1 MIRFCLVF
9 FSLFFLVFHS
19 NSEEIIQTEDYIG
32 DMDSFDRDSGT
43 RINSGQYQTGHKNN
57 PGTYDKDFDLES
69 QMTISDINAGFDLD
83 YGVTVNSHSSNARLN
98 TCTSITQNSDCRDIF
113 KLTITLFDSNEQV
126 HLFEHEV
133 ELDFSGNRD
142 YTYNQVI
149 QPNDYQS
156 LTGNFELYGVDAGY
170 PSGWYGPK
178 FSDPFLTTSWQVVD
192 IINQEILDLIE
203 HSDILDTVEF
213 DTVDVVIENPQGE
226 IMDTMTIEVE
236 QNMDMAMEMDM
247 NMDIA
252 EIEIQELP
260 EISTDIQESPVE
272 IEIETQMEN
281 ELETEM
287 SNSIPE
293 PEREEIANVEESSME
308 RETEQNSSGEEESV
322 SDEGANEVGSNTEA
336 QQDDEQDGGESGTSG
351 SKKERVVQTAKQ
363 KVANKIVKNMGDKGR
378 YDETNQLKTLVVMQV
393 LGNTKT
399 FFDVQSTLQDTENF
413 FDTTTVPDNTISDS
427 NYAQYIMFGGSDA
440 AHSALVDSQY

>member
-1 MIRFCLVF
+1 MIQFCLVF
-9 FSLFFLVFHS
+9 LLSSFLVFHS

-43 RINSGQYQTGHKNN
+43 RINNGQYQTGHKNK

-98 TCTSITQNSDCRDIF
+98 SCSSITQNSDCRDVF
-113 KLTITLFDSNEQV
+113 KLTITLFDTNEQV

-133 ELDFSGNRD
+133 ELDFSGNRN
-142 YTYNQVI
+142 YAYNQVI

-178 FSDPFLTTSWQVVD
+178 FSDPYLTTSWQVVD
-192 IINQEILDLIE
+192 IINQEILDLLE

-213 DTVDVVIENPQGE
+213 DTVDVVVESPQGE

-236 QNMDMAMEMDM
+236 QNMEMAMEIDTEI
-247 NMDIA
+247 DIPV
-252 EIEIQELP
+252 IEVEELP
-260 EISTDIQESPVE
+260 EISME
-272 IEIETQMEN
+272 IE
-281 ELETEM
+281 EM
-287 SNSIPE
+287 SD
-293 PEREEIANVEESSME
+293 VEESSME
-308 RETEQNSSGEEESV
+308 RETEQTGGGQEESTDNEGPNEVVADNEVQQDNEGGRTNENSSE
-322 SDEGANEVGSNTEA
+322 NRR
-336 QQDDEQDGGESGTSG
+336 
-351 SKKERVVQTAKQ
+351 ERVVQTAKQ
-363 KVANKIVKNMGDKGR
+363 KVASKIVKNMGDKGR

-399 FFDVQSTLQDTENF
+399 FFDTQKTLQDTENF
-413 FDTTTVPDNTISDS
+413 FDLTTIPDNTISDS

>member
-1 MIRFCLVF
+1 MIQFCLVF
-9 FSLFFLVFHS
+9 LLSSFLVFHS

-43 RINSGQYQTGHKNN
+43 RINNNQYQTGHKNN

-98 TCTSITQNSDCRDIF
+98 SCSSITQNSDCRDIF
-113 KLTITLFDSNEQV
+113 KLTITLFDTNEQV

-133 ELDFSGNRD
+133 ELDFSGNRN
-142 YTYNQVI
+142 YAYNQVI

-178 FSDPFLTTSWQVVD
+178 FSDPYLTTSWQVVD
-192 IINQEILDLIE
+192 IINEEILNLLE

-213 DTVDVVIENPQGE
+213 DTVDVVVESPQGE

-236 QNMDMAMEMDM
+236 QNMDIAMEIETS
-247 NMDIA
+247 MDIP
-252 EIEIQELP
+252 EIEVEELP
-260 EISTDIQESPVE
+260 EISME
-272 IEIETQMEN
+272 IE
-281 ELETEM
+281 EM
-287 SNSIPE
+287 S
-293 PEREEIANVEESSME
+293 NVEESNLE
-308 RETEQNSSGEEESV
+308 GETQQDSSREEEST
-322 SDEGANEVGSNTEA
+322 DNEGPNEVVADNEV
-336 QQDDEQDGGESGTSG
+336 QQDNEGGRTNENSSENRR
-351 SKKERVVQTAKQ
+351 ERVVQSAKQ
-363 KVANKIVKNMGDKGR
+363 KVASKIVKNMGDKGR

-399 FFDVQSTLQDTENF
+399 FFDTQKTLQDTENF

>member
-1 MIRFCLVF
+1 MIQFCLVF
-9 FSLFFLVFHS
+9 LLSSFLVFHS

-43 RINSGQYQTGHKNN
+43 RINNGQYQTGHKNK

-69 QMTISDINAGFDLD
+69 QMTISDINGGFDLD

-98 TCTSITQNSDCRDIF
+98 SCSSITQNSDCRDIF
-113 KLTITLFDSNEQV
+113 KLTITLFDTNEQV

-133 ELDFSGNRD
+133 ELDFSGNRN
-142 YTYNQVI
+142 YAYNQVI

-178 FSDPFLTTSWQVVD
+178 FSDPYLTTSWQVVD
-192 IINQEILDLIE
+192 IINEEILNLLE

-213 DTVDVVIENPQGE
+213 DTVDVVVESPQGE

-236 QNMDMAMEMDM
+236 QNMEMAMEIDTEI
-247 NMDIA
+247 DIPV
-252 EIEIQELP
+252 IEVEELP
-260 EISTDIQESPVE
+260 EISME
-272 IEIETQMEN
+272 IE
-281 ELETEM
+281 EM
-287 SNSIPE
+287 S
-293 PEREEIANVEESSME
+293 NVEESNLE
-308 RETEQNSSGEEESV
+308 GETQQTGGGQEESTDNEGPNEVVADNEVQQDNEGGRTNENSSESRR
-322 SDEGANEVGSNTEA
+322 
-336 QQDDEQDGGESGTSG
+336 
-351 SKKERVVQTAKQ
+351 ERVVQSAKQ
-363 KVANKIVKNMGDKGR
+363 KVASKIVKNMGDKGR

-399 FFDVQSTLQDTENF
+399 FFDTQKALQDTENF
-413 FDTTTVPDNTISDS
+413 FETTTVPDNTISDS

>member
-1 MIRFCLVF
+1 MIQYCLVF
-9 FSLFFLVFHS
+9 LLSFFLVFHS
-19 NSEEIIQTEDYIG
+19 NSEEVLQSEDYIG

-43 RINSGQYQTGHKNN
+43 RIINNQYQTGHKNN

-98 TCTSITQNSDCRDIF
+98 SCGSITQNRDCRDIF
-113 KLTITLFDSNEQV
+113 KLTITLFDTNEQV

-133 ELDFSGNRD
+133 ELDFSGNRN
-142 YTYNQVI
+142 YAYNQVI

-178 FSDPFLTTSWQVVD
+178 FSDPYLTTSWQVVD
-192 IINQEILDLIE
+192 IINQEILDLLE

-213 DTVDVVIENPQGE
+213 DTVDVVVESPQGE

-236 QNMDMAMEMDM
+236 QNMDIAMEIETS
-247 NMDIA
+247 MDIP
-252 EIEIQELP
+252 EIEVEELP
-260 EISTDIQESPVE
+260 EISME
-272 IEIETQMEN
+272 IE
-281 ELETEM
+281 EM
-287 SNSIPE
+287 S
-293 PEREEIANVEESSME
+293 NVEESNLE
-308 RETEQNSSGEEESV
+308 GETQQTGGGQEESTDNEGPNEVVADNEVQQDNEGGRTNENSSESRR
-322 SDEGANEVGSNTEA
+322 
-336 QQDDEQDGGESGTSG
+336 
-351 SKKERVVQTAKQ
+351 ERVVQSAKQ
-363 KVANKIVKNMGDKGR
+363 KVASKIVKNMGDKGR

-399 FFDVQSTLQDTENF
+399 FFDTQKALQDTENF
-413 FDTTTVPDNTISDS
+413 FETTTVPDNTISDS

>member
-1 MIRFCLVF
+1 MIQFCLVF
-9 FSLFFLVFHS
+9 LLSSFLVFHS

-43 RINSGQYQTGHKNN
+43 RIINNQYQTGHKNK

-98 TCTSITQNSDCRDIF
+98 SCSSITQNSDCRDIF
-113 KLTITLFDSNEQV
+113 KLTITLFDTNEQV

-133 ELDFSGNRD
+133 ELDFSGNRN
-142 YTYNQVI
+142 YAYNQVI

-178 FSDPFLTTSWQVVD
+178 FSDPYLTTSWQVVD
-192 IINQEILDLIE
+192 IINEEILNLLE

-213 DTVDVVIENPQGE
+213 DTVDVVVESPQGE

-236 QNMDMAMEMDM
+236 QNMDIAMEIETS
-247 NMDIA
+247 MDIP
-252 EIEIQELP
+252 EIEVEELP
-260 EISTDIQESPVE
+260 EISME
-272 IEIETQMEN
+272 IE
-281 ELETEM
+281 EM
-287 SNSIPE
+287 S
-293 PEREEIANVEESSME
+293 NVEESNLE
-308 RETEQNSSGEEESV
+308 GETQQDSSREEEST
-322 SDEGANEVGSNTEA
+322 DNEGPNEVVADNEV
-336 QQDDEQDGGESGTSG
+336 QQDNEGGRTNENSSENRR
-351 SKKERVVQTAKQ
+351 ERVVQSAKQ
-363 KVANKIVKNMGDKGR
+363 KVASKIVKNMGDKGR

-399 FFDVQSTLQDTENF
+399 FFDTQKTLQDTENF

>member
-1 MIRFCLVF
+1 MIQYCLVF
-9 FSLFFLVFHS
+9 LLSFFLVFHS
-19 NSEEIIQTEDYIG
+19 NSQEVLQSEDYIG

-43 RINSGQYQTGHKNN
+43 RIINNQYQTGHKNN

-83 YGVTVNSHSSNARLN
+83 YGVTVNSHPSNARLN
-98 TCTSITQNSDCRDIF
+98 TCSSITQNADCRDVF

-149 QPNDYQS
+149 QPNSYQS

-178 FSDPFLTTSWQVVD
+178 FSEPYLTTSWEVVE
-192 IINQEILDLIE
+192 IINQEVLDLLE

-213 DTVDVVIENPQGE
+213 DTVDVVVESPQGE

-236 QNMDMAMEMDM
+236 QNMDIAMEIETEI
-247 NMDIA
+247 DIP
-252 EIEIQELP
+252 EIEVEELP
-260 EISTDIQESPVE
+260 EISLE
-272 IEIETQMEN
+272 IE
-281 ELETEM
+281 EM
-287 SNSIPE
+287 S
-293 PEREEIANVEESSME
+293 NVEESNLE
-308 RETEQNSSGEEESV
+308 GETQQADSRQEESV
-322 SDEGANEVGSNTEA
+322 SDEGANEVDTVTEA
-336 QQDDEQDGGESGTSG
+336 QQTDGQDGGDRGASG
-351 SKKERVVQTAKQ
+351 SKRERVVQSAKQ

-393 LGNTKT
+393 LGNTKS
-399 FFDVQSTLQDTENF
+399 FFDAQKTLQDTENF
-413 FDTTTVPDNTISDS
+413 FDLTTVPDGVISDS
-427 NYAQYIMFGGSDA
+427 NYAQYILFGGSDA

>member
-1 MIRFCLVF
+1 MIQFCLVF
-9 FSLFFLVFHS
+9 LLSSFLVFHS
-19 NSEEIIQTEDYIG
+19 NSEEVIQTEDYIG

-43 RINSGQYQTGHKNN
+43 RINNGQYQTGHKNK

-69 QMTISDINAGFDLD
+69 QMTISDINSGFDLD

-98 TCTSITQNSDCRDIF
+98 TCSSITQNSDCRDIF
-113 KLTITLFDSNEQV
+113 KLTVTLFDSNEQV

-170 PSGWYGPK
+170 PSGWHGPK
-178 FSDPFLTTSWQVVD
+178 FSEPYLTTSWQVVD
-192 IINQEILDLIE
+192 IINQEILDLLE

-213 DTVDVVIENPQGE
+213 DTVDVVVESPQGE

-236 QNMDMAMEMDM
+236 QNMDIAMEIETS
-247 NMDIA
+247 MDIP
-252 EIEIQELP
+252 EIEVEELP
-260 EISTDIQESPVE
+260 EISLE
-272 IEIETQMEN
+272 IE
-281 ELETEM
+281 EM
-287 SNSIPE
+287 S
-293 PEREEIANVEESSME
+293 NVEESSME
-308 RETEQNSSGEEESV
+308 RETQQDSPREEESV
-322 SDEGANEVGSNTEA
+322 DNEGPNEVVADNEV
-336 QQDDEQDGGESGTSG
+336 QQDNEGGRTNENSSESRR
-351 SKKERVVQTAKQ
+351 ERVVQSAKQ
-363 KVANKIVKNMGDKGR
+363 KVASKIVKNMGDKGR

-399 FFDVQSTLQDTENF
+399 FFDTQKTLQDTENF
-413 FDTTTVPDNTISDS
+413 FDLTTIPDNTISDS

>member
-1 MIRFCLVF
+1 MIQYCLVF
-9 FSLFFLVFHS
+9 LLSFFLVFHS
-19 NSEEIIQTEDYIG
+19 NSEEVLQSEDYIG

-43 RINSGQYQTGHKNN
+43 RVINGQYQTGHKNK

-98 TCTSITQNSDCRDIF
+98 SCSSITQNSDCRDIF
-113 KLTITLFDSNEQV
+113 KLTITLFDTNEQV

-133 ELDFSGNRD
+133 ELDFSGNRN
-142 YTYNQVI
+142 YAYNQVI

-178 FSDPFLTTSWQVVD
+178 FSDPYLTTSWQVVD
-192 IINQEILDLIE
+192 IINEEILNLLE
-203 HSDILDTVEF
+203 HSDILDTVEY
-213 DTVDVVIENPQGE
+213 DTVDVVVESPQGE

-236 QNMDMAMEMDM
+236 QNMDIAMEIETS
-247 NMDIA
+247 MDIP
-252 EIEIQELP
+252 EIEVEELP
-260 EISTDIQESPVE
+260 EISME
-272 IEIETQMEN
+272 IE
-281 ELETEM
+281 EM
-287 SNSIPE
+287 S
-293 PEREEIANVEESSME
+293 NVEESNLE
-308 RETEQNSSGEEESV
+308 GETQQDSSREEESI
-322 SDEGANEVGSNTEA
+322 DNEGPNEVVADNEV
-336 QQDDEQDGGESGTSG
+336 QQDNEGGRTNENSSENRR
-351 SKKERVVQTAKQ
+351 ERVVQSAKQ
-363 KVANKIVKNMGDKGR
+363 KVASKIVKNMGDKGR

-399 FFDVQSTLQDTENF
+399 FFDTQKTLQDTENF

>member
-1 MIRFCLVF
+1 MIQFCLVF
-9 FSLFFLVFHS
+9 LLSSFLVFHS

-43 RINSGQYQTGHKNN
+43 RINNGQYQTGHKNK

-69 QMTISDINAGFDLD
+69 QMTISDINGGFDLD

-98 TCTSITQNSDCRDIF
+98 SCSSITQNSDCRDIF
-113 KLTITLFDSNEQV
+113 KLTITLFDTNEQV

-133 ELDFSGNRD
+133 ELDFSGNRN

-178 FSDPFLTTSWQVVD
+178 FSDPYLTTSWQVVD
-192 IINQEILDLIE
+192 IINEEILNLLE

-213 DTVDVVIENPQGE
+213 DTVDVVVESPQGE

-236 QNMDMAMEMDM
+236 QNMDIAMEIETS
-247 NMDIA
+247 MDIP
-252 EIEIQELP
+252 EIEVEELP
-260 EISTDIQESPVE
+260 EISME
-272 IEIETQMEN
+272 IE
-281 ELETEM
+281 EM
-287 SNSIPE
+287 S
-293 PEREEIANVEESSME
+293 NVEESNLE
-308 RETEQNSSGEEESV
+308 GETQQTGGGQEESTDNEGPNEVVADNEVQQDNEGGRTNENSSE
-322 SDEGANEVGSNTEA
+322 NRR
-336 QQDDEQDGGESGTSG
+336 
-351 SKKERVVQTAKQ
+351 ERVVQTAKQ
-363 KVANKIVKNMGDKGR
+363 KVASKIVKNMGDKGR

-399 FFDVQSTLQDTENF
+399 FFDTQKALQDTENF
-413 FDTTTVPDNTISDS
+413 FETTTVPDNTISDS

>member
-1 MIRFCLVF
+1 MIQYCLVF
-9 FSLFFLVFHS
+9 LLSFFLVFHS
-19 NSEEIIQTEDYIG
+19 NSEEVLQSEDYIG

-43 RINSGQYQTGHKNN
+43 RIINNQYQTGHKNK

-98 TCTSITQNSDCRDIF
+98 SCGSITQNRDCRDIF
-113 KLTITLFDSNEQV
+113 KLTITLFDTNEQV

-133 ELDFSGNRD
+133 ELDFSGNRN
-142 YTYNQVI
+142 YAYNQVI

-178 FSDPFLTTSWQVVD
+178 FSDPYLTTSWQVVD
-192 IINQEILDLIE
+192 IINQEILDLLE

-213 DTVDVVIENPQGE
+213 DTVDVVVESPQGE

-236 QNMDMAMEMDM
+236 QNMDIAMEIETS
-247 NMDIA
+247 MDIP
-252 EIEIQELP
+252 EIEVEELP
-260 EISTDIQESPVE
+260 EISME
-272 IEIETQMEN
+272 IE
-281 ELETEM
+281 EM
-287 SNSIPE
+287 S
-293 PEREEIANVEESSME
+293 NVEESSME
-308 RETEQNSSGEEESV
+308 RETQQDSGGQEESTDNERPNEVVADNEVQQDNEGGRTNENSSESRR
-322 SDEGANEVGSNTEA
+322 
-336 QQDDEQDGGESGTSG
+336 
-351 SKKERVVQTAKQ
+351 ERVVQSAKQ
-363 KVANKIVKNMGDKGR
+363 KVASKIVKNMGDKGR

-399 FFDVQSTLQDTENF
+399 FFDTQKTLQDTENF
-413 FDTTTVPDNTISDS
+413 FDLTTIPDNTISDS

>member
-1 MIRFCLVF
+1 MIQFCLVF
-9 FSLFFLVFHS
+9 LLSFFLVFHS
-19 NSEEIIQTEDYIG
+19 NSEEVLQSEDYIG

-43 RINSGQYQTGHKNN
+43 RIINNQYQTGHKNK

-69 QMTISDINAGFDLD
+69 QMTISDINGGFDLD

-98 TCTSITQNSDCRDIF
+98 SCSSITQNSDCRDIF
-113 KLTITLFDSNEQV
+113 KLTITLFDTNEQV

-133 ELDFSGNRD
+133 ELDFSGNRN
-142 YTYNQVI
+142 YAYNQVI

-178 FSDPFLTTSWQVVD
+178 FSDPYLTTSWQVVD
-192 IINQEILDLIE
+192 IINQEILDLLE

-213 DTVDVVIENPQGE
+213 DTVDVVVESPQGE

-236 QNMDMAMEMDM
+236 QNMDIAMEIETS
-247 NMDIA
+247 MDIP
-252 EIEIQELP
+252 EIEVEELP
-260 EISTDIQESPVE
+260 EISME
-272 IEIETQMEN
+272 IE
-281 ELETEM
+281 EM
-287 SNSIPE
+287 S
-293 PEREEIANVEESSME
+293 NVEESNLE
-308 RETEQNSSGEEESV
+308 GETQQTGGGQEESTDNEGPNEVVADNEVQQDNEGGRTNENSSESRR
-322 SDEGANEVGSNTEA
+322 
-336 QQDDEQDGGESGTSG
+336 
-351 SKKERVVQTAKQ
+351 ERVVQSAKQ
-363 KVANKIVKNMGDKGR
+363 KVASKIVKNMGDKGR

-399 FFDVQSTLQDTENF
+399 FFDTQKALQDTENF
-413 FDTTTVPDNTISDS
+413 FETTTVPDNTISDS

>member
-1 MIRFCLVF
+1 MIQYCLVF
-9 FSLFFLVFHS
+9 LLSFFLVFHS
-19 NSEEIIQTEDYIG
+19 NSEEVLQSEDYIG

-43 RINSGQYQTGHKNN
+43 RIINNQYQTGHKNK

-98 TCTSITQNSDCRDIF
+98 SCNSITQNSDCSDIF
-113 KLTITLFDSNEQV
+113 KLTITLFDTNEQV

-133 ELDFSGNRD
+133 ELDFSGNRN
-142 YTYNQVI
+142 YAYNQVI

-178 FSDPFLTTSWQVVD
+178 FSDPYLTTSWQVVD
-192 IINQEILDLIE
+192 IINEEILNLLE

-213 DTVDVVIENPQGE
+213 DTVDVVVESPQGE

-236 QNMDMAMEMDM
+236 QNMDIAMEIETS
-247 NMDIA
+247 MDIP
-252 EIEIQELP
+252 EIEVEELP
-260 EISTDIQESPVE
+260 EISME
-272 IEIETQMEN
+272 IE
-281 ELETEM
+281 EM
-287 SNSIPE
+287 S
-293 PEREEIANVEESSME
+293 NVEESSME
-308 RETEQNSSGEEESV
+308 GETQQTGGGQEESTDNEGPNEVVADNEVQQDNEGGRTNENSSE
-322 SDEGANEVGSNTEA
+322 NRR
-336 QQDDEQDGGESGTSG
+336 
-351 SKKERVVQTAKQ
+351 ERVVQSAKQ
-363 KVANKIVKNMGDKGR
+363 KVASKIVKNMGDKGR

-399 FFDVQSTLQDTENF
+399 FFDTQKTLQDTENF
-413 FDTTTVPDNTISDS
+413 FDLTTIPDNTISDS

>member
-1 MIRFCLVF
+1 MIQFCLVF
-9 FSLFFLVFHS
+9 LLSSFLVFHS
-19 NSEEIIQTEDYIG
+19 NSEEVLQSEDYIG

-43 RINSGQYQTGHKNN
+43 RIINNQYQTGHKNK

-98 TCTSITQNSDCRDIF
+98 SCSSITQNSDCRDIF
-113 KLTITLFDSNEQV
+113 KLTITLFDTNEQV

-133 ELDFSGNRD
+133 ELDFSGNRN
-142 YTYNQVI
+142 YAYNQVI

-178 FSDPFLTTSWQVVD
+178 FSDPYLTTSWQVVD
-192 IINQEILDLIE
+192 IINQEILDLLE

-213 DTVDVVIENPQGE
+213 DTVDVVVESPQGE

-236 QNMDMAMEMDM
+236 QNMDIAMEIETS
-247 NMDIA
+247 MDIP
-252 EIEIQELP
+252 EIEVEELP
-260 EISTDIQESPVE
+260 EISME
-272 IEIETQMEN
+272 IE
-281 ELETEM
+281 EM
-287 SNSIPE
+287 S
-293 PEREEIANVEESSME
+293 NVEESNLE
-308 RETEQNSSGEEESV
+308 GETQQTGGGQEESTDNEGPNEVVADNEVQQDNEGGRTNENSSE
-322 SDEGANEVGSNTEA
+322 NRR
-336 QQDDEQDGGESGTSG
+336 
-351 SKKERVVQTAKQ
+351 ERVVQSAKQ
-363 KVANKIVKNMGDKGR
+363 KVASKIVKNMGDKGR

-399 FFDVQSTLQDTENF
+399 FFDTQKALQDTENF
-413 FDTTTVPDNTISDS
+413 FETTTVPDNTISDS

>member
-1 MIRFCLVF
+1 MIQYCLVF
-9 FSLFFLVFHS
+9 LLSFFLVFHS
-19 NSEEIIQTEDYIG
+19 NSEEVLQSEDYIG

-43 RINSGQYQTGHKNN
+43 RIINNQYQTGHKNN

-98 TCTSITQNSDCRDIF
+98 SCGSVTQNRDCRDIF
-113 KLTITLFDSNEQV
+113 KLTITLFDTNEQV

-133 ELDFSGNRD
+133 ELDFSGNRN
-142 YTYNQVI
+142 YAYNQVI

-178 FSDPFLTTSWQVVD
+178 FSDPYLTTSWQVVD
-192 IINQEILDLIE
+192 IINQEILDLLE

-213 DTVDVVIENPQGE
+213 DTVDVVVESPQGE

-236 QNMDMAMEMDM
+236 QNMDIAMEIETS
-247 NMDIA
+247 MDIP
-252 EIEIQELP
+252 EIEVEELP
-260 EISTDIQESPVE
+260 EISME
-272 IEIETQMEN
+272 IE
-281 ELETEM
+281 EM
-287 SNSIPE
+287 S
-293 PEREEIANVEESSME
+293 NVEESNLE
-308 RETEQNSSGEEESV
+308 GETQQTGGGQEESTDNEGPNEVVADNEVQQDNEGGRTNENSSE
-322 SDEGANEVGSNTEA
+322 NRR
-336 QQDDEQDGGESGTSG
+336 
-351 SKKERVVQTAKQ
+351 ERVVQTAKQ
-363 KVANKIVKNMGDKGR
+363 KVASKIVKNMGDKGR

-399 FFDVQSTLQDTENF
+399 FFDTQKTLQDTENF
-413 FDTTTVPDNTISDS
+413 FDLTTIPDNTISDS

>member
-1 MIRFCLVF
+1 MIQYCLVF
-9 FSLFFLVFHS
+9 LLSFFLVFHS
-19 NSEEIIQTEDYIG
+19 NSEEVLQSEDYIG

-43 RINSGQYQTGHKNN
+43 RIINNQYQTGHKNK

-98 TCTSITQNSDCRDIF
+98 SCSSITQNSDCRDIF
-113 KLTITLFDSNEQV
+113 KLTITLFDTNEQV

-178 FSDPFLTTSWQVVD
+178 FSDPYLTTSWQVVD
-192 IINQEILDLIE
+192 IINQEILDLLE

-213 DTVDVVIENPQGE
+213 DTVDVVVESPQGE

-236 QNMDMAMEMDM
+236 QNMDIAMEIETS
-247 NMDIA
+247 MDIP
-252 EIEIQELP
+252 EIEVEELP
-260 EISTDIQESPVE
+260 EISME
-272 IEIETQMEN
+272 IE
-281 ELETEM
+281 EM
-287 SNSIPE
+287 S
-293 PEREEIANVEESSME
+293 NVEESNLEGETQQTGGGQEESTDNE
-308 RETEQNSSGEEESV
+308 RPNEVVADNEVQQDNEGGRTNENSSESRR
-322 SDEGANEVGSNTEA
+322 
-336 QQDDEQDGGESGTSG
+336 
-351 SKKERVVQTAKQ
+351 ERVVQSAKQ
-363 KVANKIVKNMGDKGR
+363 KVASKIVKNMGDKGR

-399 FFDVQSTLQDTENF
+399 FFDTQKTLQDTENF
-413 FDTTTVPDNTISDS
+413 FDLTTIPDNTISDS

>member
-1 MIRFCLVF
+1 MIQFCLVF
-9 FSLFFLVFHS
+9 LLSSFLVFHS

-43 RINSGQYQTGHKNN
+43 RINNGQYQTGHKNK

-98 TCTSITQNSDCRDIF
+98 SCSSITQNSDCRDIF
-113 KLTITLFDSNEQV
+113 KLTITLFDTNEQV

-178 FSDPFLTTSWQVVD
+178 FSDPYLTTSWQVVD
-192 IINQEILDLIE
+192 IINQEILDLLE

-213 DTVDVVIENPQGE
+213 DTVDVVVESPQGE

-236 QNMDMAMEMDM
+236 QNMEMAMEIDTEI
-247 NMDIA
+247 DIPV
-252 EIEIQELP
+252 IEVEELP
-260 EISTDIQESPVE
+260 EISME
-272 IEIETQMEN
+272 IE
-281 ELETEM
+281 EM
-287 SNSIPE
+287 SD
-293 PEREEIANVEESSME
+293 VEESSME
-308 RETEQNSSGEEESV
+308 RETEQTGGGQEESTDNEGPNEVVADNEVQQDNEGGRTNENSSE
-322 SDEGANEVGSNTEA
+322 NRR
-336 QQDDEQDGGESGTSG
+336 
-351 SKKERVVQTAKQ
+351 ERVVQTAKQ
-363 KVANKIVKNMGDKGR
+363 KVASKIVKNMGDKGR

-399 FFDVQSTLQDTENF
+399 FFDTQKALQDTENF
-413 FDTTTVPDNTISDS
+413 FETTIVPDNTISDS

>member
-1 MIRFCLVF
+1 MIQFCLVF
-9 FSLFFLVFHS
+9 LLSSFLVFHS

-43 RINSGQYQTGHKNN
+43 RIINNQYQTGHKNN

-98 TCTSITQNSDCRDIF
+98 SCGSVTQNRDCRDIF
-113 KLTITLFDSNEQV
+113 KLTITLFDTNEQV

-133 ELDFSGNRD
+133 ELDFSGNRN
-142 YTYNQVI
+142 YAYNQVI

-178 FSDPFLTTSWQVVD
+178 FSDPYLTTSWQVVD
-192 IINQEILDLIE
+192 IINQEILDLLE

-213 DTVDVVIENPQGE
+213 DTVDVVVESPQGE

-236 QNMDMAMEMDM
+236 QNMEMAMEIDTEI
-247 NMDIA
+247 DIPV
-252 EIEIQELP
+252 IEVEELP
-260 EISTDIQESPVE
+260 EISME
-272 IEIETQMEN
+272 IE
-281 ELETEM
+281 EM
-287 SNSIPE
+287 SD
-293 PEREEIANVEESSME
+293 VEESSME
-308 RETEQNSSGEEESV
+308 RETEQTGGGQEESTDNEGPNEVVADNEVQQDNEGGRTNENSSESRR
-322 SDEGANEVGSNTEA
+322 
-336 QQDDEQDGGESGTSG
+336 
-351 SKKERVVQTAKQ
+351 ERVVQSAKQ
-363 KVANKIVKNMGDKGR
+363 KVASKIVKNMGDKGR

-399 FFDVQSTLQDTENF
+399 FFDTQKTLQDTENF
-413 FDTTTVPDNTISDS
+413 FDLTTVPDNTISDS

>member
-1 MIRFCLVF
+1 MIQFCLVF
-9 FSLFFLVFHS
+9 LLSSFLVFHS

-43 RINSGQYQTGHKNN
+43 RINNGQYQTGHKNK

-98 TCTSITQNSDCRDIF
+98 SCSSITQNSDCRDVF
-113 KLTITLFDSNEQV
+113 KLTITLFDTNEQV

-133 ELDFSGNRD
+133 ELDFSGNRN
-142 YTYNQVI
+142 YAYNQVI

-178 FSDPFLTTSWQVVD
+178 FSDPYLTTSWQVVD
-192 IINQEILDLIE
+192 IINEEILNLLE

-213 DTVDVVIENPQGE
+213 DTVDVVVESPQGE

-236 QNMDMAMEMDM
+236 QNMEMAMEIDTEI
-247 NMDIA
+247 DIPV
-252 EIEIQELP
+252 IEVEELP
-260 EISTDIQESPVE
+260 EISME
-272 IEIETQMEN
+272 IE
-281 ELETEM
+281 EM
-287 SNSIPE
+287 SD
-293 PEREEIANVEESSME
+293 VEESSME
-308 RETEQNSSGEEESV
+308 RETEQTGGGQEESTDNEGPNEVVADNEVQQDNEGGRTNENSSE
-322 SDEGANEVGSNTEA
+322 NRR
-336 QQDDEQDGGESGTSG
+336 
-351 SKKERVVQTAKQ
+351 ERVVQSAKQ
-363 KVANKIVKNMGDKGR
+363 KVASKIVKNMGDKGR

-399 FFDVQSTLQDTENF
+399 FFDTQKALQDTENF
-413 FDTTTVPDNTISDS
+413 FETTIVPDNTISDS